1 MLVQPSADENAPF
14 PVLPLIL
21 GIQAPDSH
29 YLVSHPVIAPH
40 IVIEIVLVVF
50 QADGKVRRHEEA
62 SVELVNVLAA
72 CHPGEIIRLAICI
85 RVLSGP
91 VIAVPGNVLCRCE
104 HVQMMVLIRRE
115 PVETQ
120 ASGIDSVLDL
130 LGYHCLVRRE
140 IDIVATAAE
149 LVKMVILGRQLAVN
163 ACLQI
168 GTHPDG
174 LRFQPRQLGESVPVA
189 VIAVLVPHLP
199 KNGHAHLVVIRYEGG
214 IEGGIVVQ
222 GGGSAYAAQCVG
234 CGDRVSGRLLCD
246 DVDGPGNGGRSEQCR
261 PAAPHHLDTVHHIG
275 RNLLDAIN
283 PGEGAE
289 DRSRVNKY
297 LGIRAF
303 KSIYAHLLIA
313 AILAIVLDADPW
325 LETQPLRKRGG
336 IDPVVCL
343 HVQHVHK
350 CRSHLP
356 RYLAPVGG
364 YHHAVELD
372 IVLLHLEIDFQGG
385 SLHYSDLS
393 GHCLPANA

>member
-1 MLVQPSADENAPF
+1 MVHICRKAETLRLLHPQIVGEPYHRHGSSDIVDVKVLVEGLRGTETVRVAGPEIHILRRIETEVDAGAENDSVNEIVLVQPSADENAPF

-40 IVIEIVLVVF
+40 IVIEIVLIVF
-50 QADGKVRRHEEA
+50 QTDGKVRRHEQA

-91 VIAVPGNVLCRCE
+91 VIAVPGNVLGRCE
-104 HVQMMVLIRRE
+104 HVQMMVLVRRE

-168 GTHPDG
+168 GTHPDS
-174 LRFQPRQLGESVPVA
+174 LRLQPRQLGESVPVA

-199 KNGHAHLVVIRYEGG
+199 ENGHAHLVVIRYEGG
-214 IEGGIVVQ
+214 IEGGVVVQ
-222 GGGSAYAAQCVG
+222 GGGSAYAAQCMG

-246 DVDGPGNGGRSEQCR
+246 DVDGPGNGGRAEQCR
-261 PAAPHHLDTVHHIG
+261 PAAPHYLDTVHYIG

-283 PGEGAE
+283 SGKGAE
-289 DRSRVNKY
+289 DW
-297 LGIRAF
+297 
-303 KSIYAHLLIA
+303 
-313 AILAIVLDADPW
+313 P
-325 LETQPLRKRGG
+325 
-336 IDPVVCL
+336 
-343 HVQHVHK
+343 
-350 CRSHLP
+350 
-356 RYLAPVGG
+356 
-364 YHHAVELD
+364 
-372 IVLLHLEIDFQGG
+372 
-385 SLHYSDLS
+385 
-393 GHCLPANA
+393 